1 MVIGVT
7 TVTLVYN
14 GGDHVDDL
22 GDRDDDDHDSHD
34 ADHDDADNDGR
45 PDGRPIIRAV
55 GPEGSRTSHQ
65 ISISTTTTTIAPK
78 LQAGCTRGSSQGR

>member
-14 GGDHVDDL
+14 VGDHVDDL
-22 GDRDDDDHDSHD
+22 GDRDDDHDRHN
-34 ADHDDADNDGR
+34 ANHDDADNDGR

-55 GPEGSRTSHQ
+55 GPEGSRTSNQ
-65 ISISTTTTTIAPK
+65 ISISTTTTTMATK
-78 LQAGCTRGSSQGR
+78 LEAGCTRGSSQGR

>member
-1 MVIGVT
+1 MVCGVT

-22 GDRDDDDHDSHD
+22 GDHDDDHDSHD
-34 ADHDDADNDGR
+34 ANHDDADNDGR

-55 GPEGSRTSHQ
+55 GPEGSRTSNQ
-65 ISISTTTTTIAPK
+65 ISISTTTTTIATK
-78 LQAGCTRGSSQGR
+78 LQAGCTRGTSQGR

>member
-14 GGDHVDDL
+14 VGDHVDDL
-22 GDRDDDDHDSHD
+22 GYRDDDHDSHD
-34 ADHDDADNDGR
+34 ANDNDGR

-55 GPEGSRTSHQ
+55 GPEGRRTSNQ
-65 ISISTTTTTIAPK
+65 ISISTTTTTIATK
-78 LQAGCTRGSSQGR
+78 LQAGCTQGTSQGR